1 MNLKHLTVGQF
12 SYFKFEIAI
21 IITLSLLKF
30 MVMDWLNMRAFFIVG
45 VCFFWL
51 AYIYYRYR
59 IDKSV
64 LANWGISRNYLLKS
78 LILLLPFVV
87 LTIIASIIYG
97 AYTGTSVKVWH
108 LLLVLGLYPIWG
120 TFQQFIVIALI
131 VQNLYHRKTSNFRK
145 LFLVLIGAIFFSLI
159 HSPDFLLMSFSFF
172 MEILFILVFLKYKN
186 LWALG
191 LAHGLVASFF
201 IYFVLG
207 RDLWIELFSWFWN

>member
-1 MNLKHLTVGQF
+1 MNLKHLTIGQF

-21 IITLSLLKF
+21 IITLSVLKF
-30 MVMDWLNMRAFFIVG
+30 TVMDWLNMRAFFIIG

-51 AYIYYRYR
+51 SYIYYRHR

-64 LANWGISRNYLLKS
+64 LAKWGISRNNLLKS
-78 LILLLPFVV
+78 LFLLLPFVV
-87 LTIIASIIYG
+87 LTIILSIIYG
-97 AYTGTSVKVWH
+97 KNTGTSVKIWH
-108 LLLVLGLYPIWG
+108 LLPVLALYPVWG

-145 LFLVLIGAIFFSLI
+145 LFLVFIGALFFSLI

-172 MEILFILVFLKYKN
+172 MEILFILVFLKDKN

-191 LAHGLVASFF
+191 LAHGLVATFF
-201 IYFVLG
+201 IYFVQG
-207 RDLWIELFSWFWN
+207 RDLWIELFSWFLN